1 MYYKPGDIIFTLLL
15 DTYILKIEHLLLAER
30 YKCWWRHSGMDSIY
44 KRELSFT
51 PTQLYTNE
59 EIKKLCSGHVITD
72 LKIEGDLPA
81 AVTEFAPLVT
91 TLCIRYLTSINSLE

>member
-1 MYYKPGDIIFTLLL
+1 MDPMKVGMAL
-15 DTYILKIEHLLLAER
+15 IEIV
-30 YKCWWRHSGMDSIY
+30 Y
-44 KRELSFT
+44 LSFQST
-51 PTQLYTNE
+51 KLYTKE

-91 TLCIRYLTSINSLE
+91 TLRIQRLTSINSLE